1 MVTSGLAR
9 PTTPNSTRAMPV
21 NRPATSPN
29 SPPATNRPPPGGA
42 AARPSSASPT
52 ATTNATTR
60 TRTDPSWAKLSK

>member
-42 AARPSSASPT
+42 AL
-52 ATTNATTR
+52 ATQQRQPHRDDQRHDEDA
-60 TRTDPSWAKLSK
+60 D